1 MVPLWG
7 RQHCLINDLSDRME
21 CSLSKFM
28 DDTTLGRAVDKLKA
42 RAAVWKENSRLEK

>member
-7 RQHCLINDLSDRME
+7 RQHCLINDLNDRME

-28 DDTTLGRAVDKLKA
+28 DDTKLGRAVDKLKA